1 MQRTTTPVT
10 PEMRAI
16 YELECLRSALRTL
29 ENSVLRAYLSTG
41 GDAYHDLRGGIT
53 SCQATARAL
62 FRTADK
68 CPDGS
73 EPVNGMCEFPSGS
86 GNLVAIG
93 DAWEM
98 AS

>member
-1 MQRTTTPVT
+1 MQNTKTPVT

-16 YELECLRSALRTL
+16 YQTECLRSSLRTL
-29 ENSVLRAYLSTG
+29 ETSVLRAYLSTG
-41 GDAYHDLRGGIT
+41 GAAYRELQGAIT
-53 SCQATARAL
+53 QCLSTARASL
-62 FRTADK
+62 NMADR

-73 EPVNGMCEFPSGS
+73 QPINGMCEFPSGS